1 MFIGDFEKAAAW
13 SDNAVKGCK
22 RFLDRVWNLSES
34 CTDDGAYTPA
44 NEAGIH
50 RTIKKVSD
58 DIEAMKFNTAIAAM
72 MALVNDFYANGCS
85 RGDMK
90 TLLLLLSPFAPH
102 MCEELWET
110 MGFAAAEGRMACQMS
125 WPAYDESKTVASSV
139 EMAVQVQGKL
149 RGTINV
155 PADSEEAAVVEA
167 AKAVDKVARAIEG
180 MEIVKVIHVKNKLVN
195 LIVKPAK

>member
-1 MFIGDFEKAAAW
+1 MDVKWIDGVLRMIYPQVCEVCGRSLCRGEDVMCLHCLRQLPRVSSNGDDF
-13 SDNAVKGCK
+13 
-22 RFLDRVWNLSES
+22 NLLHE
-34 CTDDGAYTPA
+34 
-44 NEAGIH
+44 
-50 RTIKKVSD
+50 R
-58 DIEAMKFNTAIAAM
+58 
-72 MALVNDFYANGCS
+72 L
-85 RGDMK
+85 
-90 TLLLLLSPFAPH
+90 
-102 MCEELWET
+102 
-110 MGFAAAEGRMACQMS
+110 
-125 WPAYDESKTVASSV
+125 ASTV

>member
-1 MFIGDFEKAAAW
+1 MVSSCND
-13 SDNAVKGCK
+13 S
-22 RFLDRVWNLSES
+22 LD
-34 CTDDGAYTPA
+34 YTPA
-44 NEAGIH
+44 NESGIH
-50 RTIKKVSD
+50 KTIKKVAD

-85 RGDMK
+85 KGDMK
-90 TLLLLLSPFAPH
+90 TLLLLLNPFAPH

-110 MGFAAAEGRMACQMS
+110 MGFAAAEGKMACQMS
-125 WPAYDESKTVASSV
+125 WPVYDESKTAASSV

-149 RGTINV
+149 KGTVIV
-155 PADSEEAAVVEA
+155 PVDSEEAVVVEA

-180 MEIVKVIHVKNKLVN
+180 MSIVKVIHVKNKLVN